1 MAKNQPSKVV
11 SKKHL
16 ARLQR
21 ERRQIRTI
29 AYTAIGVVIL
39 VIFLISYGV
48 LSQTVLRSRQPV
60 AKVGGEVITTKSFE
74 AHVRLTRQQLISQYI
89 QYYQFAQMFG
99 IDPATNSTIGS
110 TLQQIQSQLDD
121 TAALGEGVLNQMVD
135 NVIIRQEAVRRGI
148 TISAD
153 ELDKAIQDGFGYF
166 PDGTPTPTITPTALV
181 YPTLNATERALVTLT
196 PTSSP
201 FPTSTPAPTFTPDLS
216 ATPTSI
222 PSITPTATPYT
233 LEGFQ
238 GQYQNALDNYKNFGL
253 SESEV
258 RQLFEDNLYREKLYA
273 EITADVAYTADEVW
287 ARHILVADE
296 ATAKALRTEL
306 VKNGDWAT
314 LALENSSDTGSNAN
328 GGDLG
333 WFPRGKMVAEF
344 EDAAFGLKVGEISQ
358 PVQSQFGYHIIQ
370 VLGHEER
377 PLTTDEYK
385 SQTDKFFTDWLAGIR
400 AQSDLKIYD
409 YYKERIP
416 LDPTLQ
422 DALGQTVPN

>member
-1 MAKNQPSKVV
+1 MTKNQPSKVV

-21 ERRQIRTI
+21 ERQQIRTI
-29 AYTAIGVVIL
+29 AYTAIGVVVL

-48 LSQTVLRSRQPV
+48 LSQTVLRARQPV
-60 AKVGGEVITTKSFE
+60 AKVEGNVITTKSFE
-74 AHVRLTRQQLISQYI
+74 SRVRLTRQQLISQYV

-99 IDPATNSTIGS
+99 IDPTTNSAIGN

-121 TAALGEGVLNQMVD
+121 TAALGESVLNQMVD
-135 NVIIRQEAVRRGI
+135 NVLIRQEATTRGI
-148 TISAD
+148 TVSTD
-153 ELDKAIQDGFGYF
+153 ELDKAIQDAFGYF
-166 PDGTPTPTITPTALV
+166 PDGTPTPTITPTALI
-181 YPTLNATERALVTLT
+181 YPTLNATERAFVTIT
-196 PTSSP
+196 PTPSP
-201 FPTSTPAPTFTPDLS
+201 FPTSTPAPTLTPDLS

-238 GQYQNALDNYKNFGL
+238 GQYRKAVDDYMGL
-253 SESEV
+253 GFSESEV
-258 RQLFEDNLYREKLYA
+258 RLLFEDNLFREKLYA
-273 EITADVAYTADEVW
+273 EITADVAYAADEVW

-296 ATAKALRTEL
+296 ATANALRAEL

-314 LALENSSDTGSNAN
+314 LALENSIDAGSNAN

-333 WFPRGKMVAEF
+333 WFPRGKMVTEF

-358 PVQSQFGYHIIQ
+358 PVQSQSGFHIIQ

-377 PLTTDEYK
+377 PLSSDEYK
-385 SQTDKFFTDWLAGIR
+385 TQTDKFFTDWLAGIH

-409 YYKERIP
+409 YYKDRIP

-422 DALGQTVPN
+422 DAMSQ